1 MEQLLMKLENTIL
14 IRVRYVECDPMG
26 YLHHSNYLPFF
37 EMGRTELL
45 RELGVT
51 YRDLE
56 DRGFIF
62 VVTRI
67 TVNFKRPIRYDDE
80 IQLVTRIG
88 RQTRARIDHT
98 YEIFNQQSK
107 LLLTTAESTIACV
120 NRQGEP
126 IAIPE
131 DLCGPRDML
140 MQATT
145 QPATPHR

>member
-1 MEQLLMKLENTIL
+1 MDLQNTIL

-45 RELGVT
+45 RQLGVT

-88 RQTRARIDHT
+88 RQTRARIDHS

-107 LLLTTAESTIACV
+107 LLMTTAESTIACV
-120 NRQGEP
+120 NTASGEP
-126 IAIPE
+126 TAIPE
-131 DLCGPRDML
+131 DLCGPRQFL
-140 MQATT
+140 MQSPDE
-145 QPATPHR
+145 PATPRR